1 MPKYKN
7 VTPELVEGFLDK
19 FFSALGKGLRKQA
32 LKDLAK
38 KDPAIAKSI
47 KDLEKAKANLKKS
60 LTKSSK

>member
-1 MPKYKN
+1 M
-7 VTPELVEGFLDK
+7 FLDK

>member
-38 KDPAIAKSI
+38 MSMKV
-47 KDLEKAKANLKKS
+47 
-60 LTKSSK
+60 